1 MIAFF
6 DLPWVPLF
14 IAAAFLLHP
23 VFGFLAIGAGI
34 LTLIITL
41 INEYSTKK
49 SLNRASQASIS
60 AHADVSA
67 TLRNAEVMRAM
78 GMAPGLKDRWA
89 IRRDEQISWQAIA
102 SDRGSALMAGM
113 KSFRQIVQVFILGLG
128 GYLCLEGE
136 LSAGGIVAASIIVG
150 RALAPIELAVNQWK
164 VFQNARSAWGRLQES
179 FPGRSAKPATHVS
192 TRTQRQR

>member
-14 IAAAFLLHP
+14 VAAAFLLHP
-23 VFGFLAIGAGI
+23 VFGFLAIGTGI

-49 SLNRASQASIS
+49 SLIRATQASIS

-89 IRRDEQISWQAIA
+89 TATRRANLVAGHGERSWQRADGRDEIVSADRAGLHFRRWEAICVW
-102 SDRGSALMAGM
+102 REN
-113 KSFRQIVQVFILGLG
+113 
-128 GYLCLEGE
+128 CLP
-136 LSAGGIVAASIIVG
+136 AASLPHQSSLAAHSPRSSWRLING
-150 RALAPIELAVNQWK
+150 RFFRMRVALGVAC
-164 VFQNARSAWGRLQES
+164 RSFSGPFR
-179 FPGRSAKPATHVS
+179 KT
-192 TRTQRQR
+192 